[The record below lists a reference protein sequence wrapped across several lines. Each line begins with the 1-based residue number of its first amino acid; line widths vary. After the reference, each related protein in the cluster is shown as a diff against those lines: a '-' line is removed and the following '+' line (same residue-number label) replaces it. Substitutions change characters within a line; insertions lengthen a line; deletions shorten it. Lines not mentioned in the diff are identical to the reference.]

1 MWLAPAQPAIKRA
14 QSKRTCN
21 EGRSTCQ
28 SRVQLVVHRLGSHD
42 LGNAAG
48 HAAGHAEGKTHGR
61 RLVGRVGLLIV
72 RKVTDVLW
80 AYGPEL
86 GHGLREFMHERLPF
100 VV

>member
-1 MWLAPAQPAIKRA
+1 MWLAPAQPTIKRA
-14 QSKRTCN
+14 QSKCACN

-42 LGNAAG
+42 LGN
-48 HAAGHAEGKTHGR
+48 AAGHAEGKTHGR

-80 AYGPEL
+80 AYGLEL